1 VKETPNNV
9 LTILRSALF
18 NALFYGS
25 TALTVVFGLPLI
37 AFPPGV
43 MHRYLRAWARTMLW
57 FLRVVCGIRLRVTG
71 AENLPLDGP
80 ALIAAQHQSAFDTV
94 VWHALL
100 PRPAYV
106 MKAELMRIPGWGAM
120 ARHVHSIP
128 VDREGGASALKRLVR
143 ATREAAAAGY
153 QVVIFPEGTRSAPG
167 EVAPWQP
174 GFAAMAAATA
184 LPVVP
189 VATDSGRFWGKRAFT
204 KRPGVLTV
212 AVLPPIL
219 PGLPRAELTA
229 RAEKAVAAASAA
241 LVGAVDKLVE

>member
-1 VKETPNNV
+1 MS
-9 LTILRSALF
+9 TIRSALF
-18 NALFYGS
+18 NLLFFS
-25 TALTVVFGLPLI
+25 ITALTVLFGLPLL
-37 AFPPGV
+37 ALPPAA
-43 MHRYLRAWARTMLW
+43 MHRYLRGWARLMLW
-57 FLRVVCGIRLRVTG
+57 LLHRVCGIRLRVEG
-71 AENLPLDGP
+71 AENLPVNGP
-80 ALIAAQHQSAFDTV
+80 ALIAAQHQSAFDTI

-128 VDREGGASALKRLVR
+128 VDREGGGAALKRLVR
-143 ATREAAAAGY
+143 ATRDAAAAGY

-189 VATDSGRFWGKRAFT
+189 VATDSGRFWGKRSFT

-212 AVLPPIL
+212 AVLPPIP
-219 PGLPRAELTA
+219 PGLPRAELTV
-229 RAEKAVAAASAA
+229 RAEAAVAEASAR
-241 LVGAVDKLVE
+241 LVRGVDKFVE

>member
-1 VKETPNNV
+1 
-9 LTILRSALF
+9 
-18 NALFYGS
+18 
-25 TALTVVFGLPLI
+25 
-37 AFPPGV
+37 
-43 MHRYLRAWARTMLW
+43 MHRYLRAWARMVLW
-57 FLRVVCGIRLRVTG
+57 LLRVVCGVRLRVVG
-71 AENLPLDGP
+71 AENLPVHGP
-80 ALIAAQHQSAFDTV
+80 ALIAAQHQSAFDTI

-106 MKAELMRIPGWGAM
+106 MKAELLRIPGWGAM

-143 ATREAAAAGY
+143 ATRDAAAAGY

-167 EVAPWQP
+167 EVQPWQP
-174 GFAAMAAATA
+174 GFAAMAAATS

-204 KRPGVLTV
+204 KRPGTLTV

-229 RAEKAVAAASAA
+229 RAEAAVAAASAG
-241 LVGAVDKLVE
+241 LVGGVDKMVE

>member
-1 VKETPNNV
+1 MTA
-9 LTILRSALF
+9 LRSGLF
-18 NALFYGS
+18 NLLFFAF
-25 TALTVVFGLPLI
+25 TALTVLFGLPLL
-37 AFPPGV
+37 AFRPDV
-43 MHRYLRAWARTMLW
+43 MHRYLRGWARGSLW
-57 FLRVVCGIRLRVTG
+57 LLRVACGIRLRVVG
-71 AENLPLDGP
+71 AENLPLHGP
-80 ALIAAQHQSAFDTV
+80 ALIAAQHQSAFDTI

-106 MKAELMRIPGWGAM
+106 MKAELLRIPGWGAM

-143 ATREAAAAGY
+143 SARSAAEAGY

-167 EVAPWQP
+167 EVQPWQP

-189 VATDSGRFWGKRAFT
+189 VATDSGRLWGKRAFI

-212 AVLPPIL
+212 QVLPPIP
-219 PGLPRAELTA
+219 PGLTRAELMV
-229 RAEKAVAAASAA
+229 RAEAAVAAASAV
-241 LVGAVDKLVE
+241 LVRDVDNSVE

>member
-1 VKETPNNV
+1 MNA
-9 LTILRSALF
+9 IRSALF
-18 NALFYGS
+18 NLLFFAT
-25 TALTVVFGLPLI
+25 TALTVLFGLPLL
-37 AFPPGV
+37 AFPPAA
-43 MHRYLRAWARTMLW
+43 MHAYLRAWARLMIWL
-57 FLRVVCGIRLRVTG
+57 LRVVCGIRLRVTG
-71 AENLPLDGP
+71 AENLPIHGA

-128 VDREGGASALKRLVR
+128 VDREGGAAALKRLVR

-204 KRPGVLTV
+204 KQPGILTV
-212 AVLPPIL
+212 AVLPPIP

-229 RAEKAVAAASAA
+229 RAEAAVAAASAA
-241 LVGAVDKLVE
+241 LTAPVDKTVE

>member
-1 VKETPNNV
+1 MNA
-9 LTILRSALF
+9 IRSALF
-18 NALFYGS
+18 NLLFFS
-25 TALTVVFGLPLI
+25 ATALTVLFGLPLL
-37 AFPPGV
+37 AFPPAV
-43 MHRYLRAWARTMLW
+43 MHRYLRGWAWAMLW
-57 FLRVVCGIRLRVTG
+57 LLRVICGIRLRVTG
-71 AENLPLDGP
+71 KEHLPVNGP

-128 VDREGGASALKRLVR
+128 VDREGGSAALKRLVR
-143 ATREAAAAGY
+143 AARDAAAAGY

-174 GFAAMAAATA
+174 GFAAMAATTG

-204 KRPGVLTV
+204 KRPGTLTV
-212 AVLPPIL
+212 AVLPPIP
-219 PGLPRAELTA
+219 PGLPRTELTT
-229 RAEKAVAAASAA
+229 RAEAAVAAASAA
-241 LVGAVDKLVE
+241 LTGAVDKMVE